1 MPVSF
6 KALFAGAIMAALPFA
21 SAQRTTAFI
30 GCSMAEN
37 VATGYVAV
45 GGQTLWAP
53 YGTGGAVVQSWTDN
67 NSASWQSFD
76 RVAAQNGLPDTVW
89 VQICIF
95 SSAGATFQEVT
106 QMVAN
111 ARSHA
116 APGAKILISGQ
127 PLYNNGNTCFLA
139 GPGGPELTDDLA
151 QQAGND
157 ASLDVEYVG
166 VFWLGNGEVADGC
179 HANSAGEQSL
189 GQQALQ
195 YFG

>member
-1 MPVSF
+1 MPPSF
-6 KALFAGAIMAALPFA
+6 KALFAGAIMAALPFV
-21 SAQRTTAFI
+21 SAQRTTGFI

-76 RVAAQNGLPDTVW
+76 RVAAQNGKPDTVW

-95 SSAGATFQEVT
+95 SSAGATYQEVT
-106 QMVAN
+106 QLIAN

-116 APGAKILISGQ
+116 APDAKILISGQ
-127 PLYNNGNTCFLA
+127 PLYNNLQKLLGILLRPA
-139 GPGGPELTDDLA
+139 YSRPESLLHDPYEGLCGYGLLVYRTFIQCVQNLF
-151 QQAGND
+151 QAR
-157 ASLDVEYVG
+157 
-166 VFWLGNGEVADGC
+166 C
-179 HANSAGEQSL
+179 H
-189 GQQALQ
+189 
-195 YFG
+195 